1 MQYLVQY
8 ADNNGMVM
16 QWANAPSHLE
26 EAADV
31 LIDMGFDNMKYIND
45 DTMIIVVCR
54 TTYVA
59 GNYSRGEVRQYANR
73 ILGLTPHDGSDGNA
87 DWWKE

>member
-8 ADNNGMVM
+8 ADNNGRVM
-16 QWANAPSHLE
+16 QWANAQSHLE
-26 EAADV
+26 AAADV
-31 LIDMGFDNMKYIND
+31 LIDKGFDNMKYIND